1 MRDTLAEASDLIT
14 EINNLL
20 DNAREPARA
29 MNSKLLKLVAEIEVE
44 LANRVVASTDLEILE
59 ARELDKE
66 S

>member
-20 DNAREPARA
+20 DSAREPARA
-29 MNSKLLKLVAEIEVE
+29 MNSKLLILVAEIEVE
-44 LANRVVASTDLEILE
+44 LANWVVASTDLEILE
-59 ARELDKE
+59 ARELDQE